1 MAWTPKG
8 GGGQGPWGSGSTG
21 GGPRPPDIEE
31 LLRRGQ
37 DRFKSVMPGG
47 VGRTRGLILIGLV
60 ALAFW
65 LASGFYRVQPEEQ
78 GVALIFGKWVATTD
92 PGLRYNLPAP
102 IGAVYKPKVTRENLT
117 NVGFRA
123 GFETPQEARRQR
135 QGGARSDVIEESL
148 MLTGDENI
156 IDVQFVTFWVI
167 RDAGEFLFQIR
178 NPAQTVKDASESA
191 MRELLGKSGFEF
203 VRTKGRVKIQ
213 DEAKTLI
220 QSILNDYGAGISVTR
235 VQLQKIDP
243 PGRVLDSFRDVQAA
257 RADKERAVNEA
268 QAYLNEVVQRAE
280 GEAQKIVKEA
290 EGYKQ
295 QKIAIASGESQRF
308 LSVYKEYL
316 QDKSVTTRRLYLETM
331 KSVMSGMDK
340 VLIDNQMGGSGV
352 VPYLP
357 LRELGRRGGETTQ

>member
-1 MAWTPKG
+1 MAWTPQG
-8 GGGQGPWGSGSTG
+8 GGGQGPWGSGSA

-31 LLRRGQ
+31 MLRRGQ
-37 DRFKSVMPGG
+37 DRFKSIVPGG
-47 VGRTRGLILIGLV
+47 VGRTRGLILLILV

-102 IGAVYKPKVTRENLT
+102 IGIVYKPKVTRENLT
-117 NVGFRA
+117 NVGFRSA
-123 GFETPQEARRQR
+123 SSPPQGAARRR
-135 QGGARSDVIEESL
+135 GGARRDVSEESL

-167 RDAGEFLFQIR
+167 KNAGEFLFHIR
-178 NPAQTVKDASESA
+178 SPAATVKDASESA
-191 MRELLGKSGFEF
+191 MRELIGKSGFEF
-203 VRTKGRVKIQ
+203 VRTKGRVRVQ

-220 QSILNDYGAGISVTR
+220 QSILDDYGAGISVTR

-268 QAYLNEVVQRAE
+268 HAYRNEVVQRAE
-280 GEAQKIVKEA
+280 GEAQKIVNEA
-290 EGYKQ
+290 EGYRE
-295 QKIAIASGESQRF
+295 QKIAIATGESQRF

-316 QDKSVTTRRLYLETM
+316 QDKEVTKRRLYLETM
-331 KSVMSGMDK
+331 KSVMRGMDK
-340 VLIDNQMGGSGV
+340 VLIDNQTGGSGV

-357 LRELGRRGGETTQ
+357 LRELGKSSEGASK